1 MLSSIMAAPEAT
13 ISFTG
18 GQRSRMLWFDTVPRR
33 RHLNIGEHQIDVCS
47 RLKDA
52 ICFLSIASLQR
63 FVARRQYQIDGTHS
77 DHRTVFHD
85 QDDRF
90 AVLHCSLD
98 E

>member
-1 MLSSIMAAPEAT
+1 ML
-13 ISFTG
+13 
-18 GQRSRMLWFDTVPRR
+18 
-33 RHLNIGEHQIDVCS
+33 
-47 RLKDA
+47 
-52 ICFLSIASLQR
+52 LSIASLQR